1 MRSGTRL
8 CAVAF
13 IVLFF
18 GFDGAFAQSVSQKR
32 NSGSRTIGD
41 SATVELYAGTMS
53 GESRE
58 LVIDPGTGFVNSEL
72 FWKINKAAVIGGA
85 FAYSPRQWLTFKV
98 SGWVPVSATN
108 TMDDY
113 DYLAAPSNDWTDHSH
128 HDDTSLDH
136 AWMIDA
142 RVGVKVLTLPS
153 MTFADRASI
162 EALAGFRRFN
172 IAWTA
177 KGGSYTYSSGGGF
190 RNDTGNF
197 AAGQT
202 VIKYEQ
208 WMYTPFLGIGGSVG
222 YGRWQ
227 LDGSVIG
234 SLWGQGRDRDDHV
247 LRSTLFTE
255 EYSKVKM
262 IGIDTQLNYALNE
275 RIAVFGRYEYQK
287 YYEARASSL
296 AFNYG
301 TDTYNRSPGD
311 SGGMSHY
318 SMVVSLGVKGR
329 L

>member
-1 MRSGTRL
+1 MISCTRL

-13 IVLFF
+13 VVSIFSL
-18 GFDGAFAQSVSQKR
+18 DGALAQSVSR
-32 NSGSRTIGD
+32 NNTGTRTFGD
-41 SATVELYAGTMS
+41 SASLEVYAGTMT

-72 FWKINKAAVIGGA
+72 FWKINKAAVIGGT
-85 FAYSPRQWLTFKV
+85 FSYNPRPWMTLKV
-98 SGWVPVSATN
+98 SGWVPASASN

-113 DYLAAPSNDWTDHSH
+113 DYLAAPSNSWTDWSH
-128 HDDTSLDH
+128 HEDTKLDH

-142 RVGVKVLTLPS
+142 RVAVRVLSLPP
-153 MTFADRASI
+153 MAYADRGGI
-162 EALAGFRRFN
+162 EAIVGFRRFN

-177 KGGSYTYSSGGGF
+177 KGGSFVYSSGGNF

-197 AAGQT
+197 AAGQA

-222 YGRWQ
+222 YGRWS
-227 LDGSVIG
+227 LDGSFIG

-262 IGIDTQLNYALNE
+262 IGIDTQLNYAINE
-275 RIAVFGRYEYQK
+275 RFSVFGRYEYQK
-287 YYEARASSL
+287 YYETRASSL
-296 AFNYG
+296 AYDYG
-301 TDTYNRSPGD
+301 ADTYTRSPGD

>member
-1 MRSGTRL
+1 MKSRARR

-13 IVLFF
+13 LVLVF
-18 GFDGAFAQSVSQKR
+18 GVGGAEAQSVSRK
-32 NSGSRTIGD
+32 NSASRTVGETA
-41 SATVELYAGTMS
+41 SLEVYAGTMS

-72 FWKINKAAVIGGA
+72 FWKINKAAVIGGT
-85 FAYSPRQWLTFKV
+85 FTYSPQPYLTLKV
-98 SGWVPVSATN
+98 SGWVPASSSN

-113 DYLAAPSNDWTDHSH
+113 DYLAAPSNSWTDLSH
-128 HDDTSLDH
+128 HDDTKLDH

-142 RVGVKVLTLPS
+142 RVGVRMLSLPP
-153 MTFADRASI
+153 MAYADRGGI
-162 EALAGFRRFN
+162 EAIVGFRRFN

-177 KGGSYTYSSGGGF
+177 KGGSFVYSSGGGF

-197 AAGQT
+197 AAGQP

-222 YGRWQ
+222 FGRWS
-227 LDGSVIG
+227 LDGSFIG
-234 SLWGQGRDRDDHV
+234 SLWGEGRDRDDHV

-262 IGIDTQLNYALNE
+262 IGIDTQLNYALND
-275 RIAVFGRYEYQK
+275 RFSVFGRYEYQK

-296 AFNYG
+296 SYNYG
-301 TDTYNRSPGD
+301 TDTYTRSPGD

-318 SMVVSLGVKGR
+318 SMVVSFGVKGR

>member
-1 MRSGTRL
+1 MKSRAQI

-13 IVLFF
+13 LVLAF
-18 GFDGAFAQSVSQKR
+18 GASGAEAQSVSRK
-32 NSGSRTIGD
+32 NSASRTVGD
-41 SATVELYAGTMS
+41 TASLEVYAGYMS

-85 FAYSPRQWLTFKV
+85 FTYNPRPWMTLKI
-98 SGWVPVSATN
+98 SGWVPASSAN

-113 DYLAAPSNDWTDHSH
+113 DYLAAPSNAWTDLSH
-128 HDDTSLDH
+128 HDDTTLDH

-142 RVGVKVLTLPS
+142 RLGVRVLSLPP
-153 MTFADRASI
+153 MAYADRGGI
-162 EALAGFRRFN
+162 EAIVGFRRFN

-177 KGGSYTYSSGGGF
+177 KGGSFIYSSGGGF

-197 AAGQT
+197 AAGQP

-208 WMYTPFLGIGGSVG
+208 WMYTPFLGIGGSLG
-222 YGRWQ
+222 FGRVT
-227 LDGSVIG
+227 LDGSFIG
-234 SLWGQGRDRDDHV
+234 SLWGEGRDRDDHV

-262 IGIDTQLNYALNE
+262 IGIDTQLNYALSD
-275 RIAVFGRYEYQK
+275 RFSVFGRYEYQK

-296 AFNYG
+296 SYNYG
-301 TDTYNRSPGD
+301 TDTYTRSPGD
-311 SGGMSHY
+311 SAGMSHY
-318 SMVVSLGVKGR
+318 SMVVSFGVKGR